1 MPGTTGKK
9 SSSRAKAVGVPP
21 DKKATVR
28 TAGKKAAPAVDASAE
43 GGTNGRRK
51 AAAATRKCPFCG
63 EVIRAAA
70 IKCRFC
76 GESLRAGAPG
86 SPLRSAPHDD
96 ALPVANEIYYADTLA
111 RSAWIGPAMLAA
123 VLICC
128 AFVIASAY
136 PGPLPMLLGCLGVFF
151 WICKWVSYRNRT
163 FTITN
168 GGIEYEHGV
177 FSRKIDGIEMSKV
190 EDVLVDQS
198 FFEKL
203 FGLGRLTVMSSDG
216 PSSTI
221 TICPLHGAVDL
232 YHVLKRVAL
241 EAQRTVRVASAE
253 RSRTRTPR

>member
-1 MPGTTGKK
+1 MPGTTGKR
-9 SSSRAKAVGVPP
+9 SNSRAKAVEVPP
-21 DKKATVR
+21 DGKAAVR
-28 TAGKKAAPAVDASAE
+28 SAGKKAAGAVGRSADGE
-43 GGTNGRRK
+43 TNGRRK
-51 AAAATRKCPFCG
+51 GAATARECPFCG
-63 EVIRAAA
+63 EMIRAAA

-76 GESLRAGAPG
+76 GESLRAGRPG
-86 SPLRSAPHDD
+86 PPLQSTLHDH
-96 ALPVANEIYYADTLA
+96 AAPVANEIYYADTLA

-128 AFVIASAY
+128 AFIIASTF
-136 PGPLPMLLGCLGVFF
+136 PGPLPMLLGCLGVFCWF
-151 WICKWVSYRNRT
+151 CKWVSYRNRT

-177 FSRKIDGIEMSKV
+177 FSRKIDSIEMSKV

-203 FGLGRLTVMSSDG
+203 FGLGRLIVMSSDG

-221 TICPLHGAVDL
+221 TIRPLHGAVDL

-241 EAQRTVRVASAE
+241 EAQHKVRVAPAQ
-253 RSRTRTPR
+253 RRARTPR

>member
-1 MPGTTGKK
+1 MPGTTGKR
-9 SSSRAKAVGVPP
+9 SNSRAKAVEVSP
-21 DKKATVR
+21 DGKAAVR
-28 TAGKKAAPAVDASAE
+28 SAGKKAAGVRE
-43 GGTNGRRK
+43 
-51 AAAATRKCPFCG
+51 CPFCG
-63 EVIRAAA
+63 EMIRAAA

-76 GESLRAGAPG
+76 GESLRAGRPG
-86 SPLRSAPHDD
+86 PPLQSTLHDH
-96 ALPVANEIYYADTLA
+96 AAPVANEIYYADTLA

-128 AFVIASAY
+128 AFIIASTF
-136 PGPLPMLLGCLGVFF
+136 PGPLPMLLGCLGVFCWF
-151 WICKWVSYRNRT
+151 CKWVSYRNRT

-177 FSRKIDGIEMSKV
+177 FSRKIDSIEMSKV

-203 FGLGRLTVMSSDG
+203 FGLGRLIVMSSDG

-221 TICPLHGAVDL
+221 TIRPLHGAVGL

-241 EAQRTVRVASAE
+241 EAQYEVRVAPAH
-253 RSRTRTPR
+253 RRARTPR